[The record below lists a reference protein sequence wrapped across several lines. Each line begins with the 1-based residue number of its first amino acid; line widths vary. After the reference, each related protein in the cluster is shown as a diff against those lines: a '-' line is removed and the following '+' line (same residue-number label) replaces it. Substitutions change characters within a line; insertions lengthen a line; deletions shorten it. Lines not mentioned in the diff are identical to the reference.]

1 MCAFG
6 ENMVGFTRLF
16 TFLIL
21 CLLLWV
27 SPANA
32 GRFLTV
38 IITDVTDG
46 DSLRAGKLRLRLF
59 GIDAPEIQQKCQDA
73 TSKTYACGVR
83 AKIRMQELAPIGAT
97 LICEH
102 LDTDRYKRLIVAC
115 KTSKGDIAEQLV
127 ADGLAL
133 AYRHYSERYV
143 PAEMAA
149 KQAQIGLWAGRFVA
163 PWTYRQQSRN

>member
-21 CLLLWV
+21 CLLLWA

-115 KTSKGDIAEQLV
+115 KTSKGDIAEKLV

-133 AYRHYSERYV
+133 ASI
-143 PAEMAA
+143 AA
-149 KQAQIGLWAGRFVA
+149 VQTLFNLAGNQVHNPILSFG
-163 PWTYRQQSRN
+163 SRSRGVGVCG